1 MTNQLQQVNNAL
13 SMPIDPVLIKE
24 VRFIMKHQPDAQLTA
39 EQQTA
44 KEWILKRRAY
54 ERKYCRQIIDAKA
67 RKRAI
72 VKAIEL
78 DAKTNPEKLNT
89 LTQEQQ
95 EIYDYVMK
103 LRKNERIANAKQRA
117 KQKLKKTQ
125 VIDVSTLTN
134 YMDNYIET
142 EYRKNEASAS
152 DSEGEG
158 EESEESESEGEE
170 SEGEGEESECE
181 ESEEERK
188 NIATS
193 K

>member
-1 MTNQLQQVNNAL
+1 
-13 SMPIDPVLIKE
+13 MPIDPVLIKE

-152 DSEGEG
+152 ESEGE
-158 EESEESESEGEE
+158 EESEGECEESEGEE
-170 SEGEGEESECE
+170 SEGEGEECEGE

-188 NIATS
+188 NNATS

>member
-1 MTNQLQQVNNAL
+1 
-13 SMPIDPVLIKE
+13 MPIDPALLKE
-24 VRFIMKHQPDAQLTA
+24 VRFIMKHHPDAQLTT

-44 KEWILKRRAY
+44 KHWILKRREY
-54 ERKYCRQIIDAKA
+54 ERRYCRQIIDDKS

-78 DAKTNPEKLNT
+78 EAKTNPEKLNT

-125 VIDVSTLTN
+125 IIDVSSLTN

-142 EYRKNEASAS
+142 ECRKNEASAS
-152 DSEGEG
+152 
-158 EESEESESEGEE
+158 EEEEEE
-170 SEGEGEESECE
+170 E
-181 ESEEERK
+181 ESEEEESEEESEEEEEEEERK
-188 NIATS
+188 NNVPS
-193 K
+193 SN

>member
-1 MTNQLQQVNNAL
+1 
-13 SMPIDPVLIKE
+13 MPIDPVLIKE

-142 EYRKNEASAS
+142 EYRKNESSAS
-152 DSEGEG
+152 ESEESESEGEG
-158 EESEESESEGEE
+158 EESEESEESEGEEGEE
-170 SEGEGEESECE
+170 SEGEE

-188 NIATS
+188 NNATS

>member
-1 MTNQLQQVNNAL
+1 
-13 SMPIDPVLIKE
+13 MPIDPVLIKE

-152 DSEGEG
+152 ESEESESEGEG
-158 EESEESESEGEE
+158 EESEESEESEGEEGEE
-170 SEGEGEESECE
+170 SEGEE

-188 NIATS
+188 NNATS

>member
-1 MTNQLQQVNNAL
+1 
-13 SMPIDPVLIKE
+13 MPIDPVLIKE

-152 DSEGEG
+152 
-158 EESEESESEGEE
+158 ESEGEE
-170 SEGEGEESECE
+170 SEGEEESEELEGEESEGE
-181 ESEEERK
+181 ESEGEEEGEGEEERK
-188 NIATS
+188 NNATS

>member
-1 MTNQLQQVNNAL
+1 
-13 SMPIDPVLIKE
+13 MPIDPVLIKE